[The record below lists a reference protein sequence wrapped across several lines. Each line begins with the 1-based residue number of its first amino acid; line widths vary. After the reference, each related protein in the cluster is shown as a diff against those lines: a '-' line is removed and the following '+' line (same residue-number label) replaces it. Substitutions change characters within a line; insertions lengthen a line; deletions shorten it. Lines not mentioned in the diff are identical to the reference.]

1 MKSYINALNPKTTN
15 LVTVGYNA
23 DQAVRHTAFTKSWSY
38 WAIGGKAHEDVA
50 ANLARFWWAAP
61 NSAVVED
68 TWTWQNAAAGGAAT
82 ATYGPT
88 LWSTEGTLSPQAST
102 CLSQEAASV
111 SVVEAFGGN
120 SSCLPA
126 NRTAI
131 GDAIAASGAWTS
143 TIRAAGG
150 DGPGRQGPGS
160 ARRGRRGPR
169 RPSAARHRHR
179 HRHRHRRRSRPHP
192 PARSGRPHRPL
203 TEQQGARWPTDP
215 RWATGPR
222 RWGHR
227 RTAGHRPRYPGR
239 LTGSAG

>member
-38 WAIGGKAHEDVA
+38 WAIGGRAHEDVA

-111 SVVEAFGGN
+111 SVVETFGGN

-150 DGPGRQGPGS
+150 DVPAAT
-160 ARRGRRGPR
+160 ARGVK
-169 RPSAARHRHR
+169 A
-179 HRHRHRRRSRPHP
+179 
-192 PARSGRPHRPL
+192 PALPAGGGEAPAGRPLPG
-203 TEQQGARWPTDP
+203 TGTGTGA
-215 RWATGPR
+215 GPDR
-222 RWGHR
+222 THLPAPDGH
-227 RTAGHRPRYPGR
+227 TAR
-239 LTGSAG
+239 